1 MYEQDFGL
9 TRHPFLAKATGADV
23 FVGPQTAQTMV
34 GLKKALLS
42 QDAIVLVSGPAGAGK
57 STLVAKSL
65 EALAATHTSIRL
77 GRLHLRG
84 ADVLE
89 FLLEELGEEDLPRGP
104 IRQFAAL
111 RKRLH
116 QLQTNNM
123 RVVIVVEDALHT
135 GAETLAEL
143 EALTAA
149 DAGDSGGAA
158 IVLMGNE
165 GLSGFLQD
173 TELARLAQRV
183 RLQHSIKPMC
193 AAELRGYLMHCFR
206 LAGVDFE
213 HIFDPTSA
221 ALLHDLSG
229 GIPRIA
235 NNIVESAMTAAA
247 AADIKPIP
255 SSFIA
260 TIAKDEFHL
269 EARVASKP
277 AVLPA
282 KAATGNTATEL
293 GPEPEE
299 EPVHAEIPE
308 LETTAVPMPQHPSK
322 HDTVLAF
329 SDETESEPPLGD
341 DDIPELIQ
349 DTDTFPIL
357 EVLAPEAI
365 APDAENVDAA
375 LPELQPEYEPE
386 PAPAS
391 EPAPGGAAESADG
404 HVPAWERDPTL
415 AQLRPDLDA
424 LEKAMAFAHG
434 ERSGSQAPAPTLPI
448 AETEVTPDEPEPED
462 IPEIT
467 LDHAIQSKIE
477 DKLIDEPGQI
487 SPNDPESPASSNDA
501 AHACQIK
508 FEPRKAKKA
517 DAQLE
522 KIAEE
527 LAKAKT
533 IEDFDDTAAETLF
546 GEELNFVAAQVVDNG
561 SANKPGNDEEVG
573 LFDTSA
579 AMMAQGGG
587 APSLEISLETRQNK
601 IDVSAS
607 QRLKTVRALNADRQ
621 PLPPVVGGLST
632 PAPSTDPSALTIP
645 DPIED
650 QINTSMTQTLKA
662 LDVKPPISDKSNG
675 VQLHDDEGLS
685 DEQKGGFFSRF
696 KRP

>member
-9 TRHPFLAKATGADV
+9 TKRLFLAKATGGDV

-42 QDAIVLVSGPAGAGK
+42 QDATVLVSGPAGTGK
-57 STLVAKSL
+57 TTLVSKSL
-65 EALAATHTSIRL
+65 EALAATHKSIRL
-77 GRLHLRG
+77 GRMRLGG
-84 ADVLE
+84 ADILE
-89 FLLEELGEEDLPRGP
+89 FLLEELGAEDLPRGP
-104 IRQFAAL
+104 IRQFGVL
-111 RKRLH
+111 REQLR

-123 RVVIVVEDALHT
+123 RVVVVVEDALHT

-165 GLSGFLQD
+165 GLPGFLQD
-173 TELARLAQRV
+173 AELARLAQRI

-206 LAGVDFE
+206 LAETDFE
-213 HIFDPTSA
+213 HIFDATSA

-247 AADIKPIP
+247 AADINPIP
-255 SSFIA
+255 SSLVA

-269 EARVASKP
+269 EAKVVSQP
-277 AVLPA
+277 AALSA
-282 KAATGNTATEL
+282 KAAAGAAETEL
-293 GPEPEE
+293 VPEPEE
-299 EPVHAEIPE
+299 EPDPAEIPE
-308 LETTAVPMPQHPSK
+308 LEAIAVPMPEHPST
-322 HDTVLAF
+322 DDPVIVF
-329 SDETESEPPLGD
+329 SDETGSKPPLDD

-357 EVLAPEAI
+357 EVLPPEAI
-365 APDAENVDAA
+365 APDAETVDAP
-375 LPELQPEYEPE
+375 LPDLQPEYEPG

-391 EPAPGGAAESADG
+391 EPAPGGATDG

-434 ERSGSQAPAPTLPI
+434 ERSGSQASASAPPI
-448 AETEVTPDEPEPED
+448 VETEVTPDEQEFED

-467 LDHAIQSKIE
+467 LDNAIQSKIE
-477 DKLIDEPGQI
+477 DSLIDEPGQI
-487 SPNDPESPASSNDA
+487 SPNDPESSASSNDA
-501 AHACQIK
+501 ANDSQIK
-508 FEPRKAKKA
+508 FEPRRAKKA

-533 IEDFDDTAAETLF
+533 IEDCDDTVAETLF

-561 SANKPGNDEEVG
+561 PANEPGKAEEVV
-573 LFDTSA
+573 LFDSSA

-587 APSLEISLETRQNK
+587 SPSLEISLETRQNK
-601 IDVSAS
+601 IDASAS

-621 PLPPVVGGLST
+621 PSPAVGGFSNH
-632 PAPSTDPSALTIP
+632 APSTEPSASIIP

-675 VQLHDDEGLS
+675 IKLHDDEGIS
-685 DEQKGGFFSRF
+685 DEKDGGFFSRF